1 MAQNMPSG
9 PTRLGPEGY
18 VAPTP
23 RPSLVSPPS
32 LLPQLTHRNA
42 ATDSAF
48 NATENT
54 PAAHT
59 LTGSMIS

>member
-23 RPSLVSPPS
+23 RPSLALSSPNSPTLTQTS
-32 LLPQLTHRNA
+32 HAATDSGSMQQRTLPQLTLSREA
-42 ATDSAF
+42 
-48 NATENT
+48 
-54 PAAHT
+54 
-59 LTGSMIS
+59 

>member
-23 RPSLVSPPS
+23 RPSLAL
-32 LLPQLTHRNA
+32 LLPQL
-42 ATDSAF
+42 ATTDADPGSQSQQR
-48 NATENT
+48 TR
-54 PAAHT
+54 PQLT
-59 LTGSMIS
+59 LSLEA